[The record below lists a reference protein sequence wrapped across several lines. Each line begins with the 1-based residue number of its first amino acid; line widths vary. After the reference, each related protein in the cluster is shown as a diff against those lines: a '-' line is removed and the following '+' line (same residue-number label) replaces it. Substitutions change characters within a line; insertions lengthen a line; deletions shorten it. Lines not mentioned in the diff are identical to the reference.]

1 MDYINDYFDGHR
13 NDPNARFLSFDICHN
28 YFLSHKGVASR
39 PKNINESVMTLW
51 GYLSS
56 WGMLRGRGAL
66 KNKNPYYLKGT
77 IEVIDKY
84 GDLFDVDL
92 TDYPKKSGLLVKC
105 YDDLESC
112 MTIEGTT
119 KRDSTI
125 PSLLLI
131 TKTMFGVF
139 SCIPAIDVNVGKY
152 FNENK
157 IGSLR
162 TIHNA
167 IETFGSFYESHKD
180 LLKPRLI
187 ATTDWNGLPYE
198 RRFNSV
204 RLLDMYAY
212 SKGQSK

>member
-1 MDYINDYFDGHR
+1 
-13 NDPNARFLSFDICHN
+13 
-28 YFLSHKGVASR
+28 
-39 PKNINESVMTLW
+39 
-51 GYLSS
+51 
-56 WGMLRGRGAL
+56 
-66 KNKNPYYLKGT
+66 
-77 IEVIDKY
+77 
-84 GDLFDVDL
+84 
-92 TDYPKKSGLLVKC
+92 
-105 YDDLESC
+105 
-112 MTIEGTT
+112 
-119 KRDSTI
+119 
-125 PSLLLI
+125 
-131 TKTMFGVF
+131 MFGVF

-152 FNENK
+152 FKDNK

-167 IETFGSFYESHKD
+167 IETFGSFYESHKH